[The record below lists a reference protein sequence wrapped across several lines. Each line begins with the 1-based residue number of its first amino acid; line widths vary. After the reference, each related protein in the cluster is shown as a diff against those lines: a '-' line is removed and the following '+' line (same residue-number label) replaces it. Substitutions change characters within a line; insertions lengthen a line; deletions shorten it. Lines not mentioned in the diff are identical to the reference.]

1 MNRAL
6 LLEKELSIS
15 KLTRLLRP
23 RSIAVVGASERDGSF
38 GRRLWTAVTGGRFP
52 GNVYPINPR
61 YETFAGRQC
70 YPSVAALPAPADL
83 VAFAVSDDL
92 IESAL
97 EEAVAAG
104 CGAAA
109 IFGRAYEHS
118 GDLPSKSERLGAIAR
133 AARIPVCGNN
143 CMGFVNFVDGLKV
156 SGNPPPVPDQAGTVG
171 LVSHSGST
179 WSGLVGNQRQLLY
192 NYAVS
197 AGQEI
202 ATTMADYI
210 DYLLDQPETR
220 VIGCVMETVRD
231 PEGFL
236 AAAERA
242 DARGIP
248 LVVLKLG
255 RSERGRAMALAH
267 SGALAGSESAYA
279 AVFERRNVVRV
290 TTPDELTDT
299 LELFACPRR
308 PHAPGV
314 GIVTDSG
321 GERELIVDIASDI
334 ELPLA
339 ELADETIATLNAAL
353 DPGMSPVNPVDSYGD
368 GRTLLRESLT
378 ALSQDP
384 NVGIVALATN
394 LVHGRPYLHAAT
406 AAIESVFQA
415 TSKPTLV
422 FGNLHA
428 TISRDAATHLRSQ
441 GIPVLMGMTALLAMK
456 HLGAWQR
463 HRDMRAEAGPAA
475 KLSAPV
481 IDIATLRARS
491 DVALAPKDAFS
502 LLEAYGIPTAR
513 SAYVA
518 NRQDCIRAAGELGY
532 PVVLKTAS
540 AAVLHKSEAGGV
552 MLNVRDAEAAGN
564 GYDAIAGAC
573 GPLVQVQAQSSPGV
587 EILLGMTNDAPFGP
601 MLTLGLGGIF
611 TEALADVVTLEPP
624 VTPEE
629 ALGALRRLKGRKL
642 LDGYRGRPAPDLAA
656 LCGAVH
662 RFSVLCATIGR
673 HFAAIDVNPVI
684 VGPNSA
690 VAVDALVVL
699 KEAAS

>member
-1 MNRAL
+1 MT
-6 LLEKELSIS
+6 KLS
-15 KLTRLLRP
+15 RLLRP

-38 GRRLWTAVTGGRFP
+38 GRRLWTAVTSGRFS
-52 GNVYPINPR
+52 GDVYPVNPR
-61 YETFAGRQC
+61 YETLAGQQC
-70 YPSVAALPAPADL
+70 YPSVASLPDPPDL

-92 IESAL
+92 IEEAL
-97 EEAVAAG
+97 EEAVGAG

-109 IFGRAYEHS
+109 IFGRAYEGGS
-118 GDLPSKSERLGAIAR
+118 GQLPSKSERLGAIAR
-133 AARIPVCGNN
+133 TARIPVCGNN
-143 CMGFVNFVDGLKV
+143 CMGFINFVDGLKV
-156 SGNPPPVPDQAGTVG
+156 SGNPPPISDQAGVVG

-179 WSGLVGNQRQLLY
+179 WSGLVGNQRQLFY
-192 NYAVS
+192 NYAIS

-202 ATTMADYI
+202 ATTMADYV

-220 VIGCVMETVRD
+220 VIGCVMEMVRD

-242 DARGIP
+242 DAQGIP
-248 LVVLKLG
+248 LIVLKLG

-321 GERELIVDIASDI
+321 GERELIVDIASDV

-339 ELADETIATLNAAL
+339 ALEDETIAVLNDVL

-378 ALSQDP
+378 ALSQDT

-428 TISRDAATHLRSQ
+428 TISRDAATRLRSQ

-463 HRDMRAEAGPAA
+463 HRNARAERGAPA
-475 KLSAPV
+475 KPTEPV
-481 IDIATLRARS
+481 IDIAALRAGT
-491 DVALAPKDAFS
+491 DLALAPKDAFS
-502 LLEAYGIPTAR
+502 LLDAYGIPTAR
-513 SAYVA
+513 SAYVT
-518 NRQDCIRAAGELGY
+518 NSRDCIRAADDLGY

-540 AAVLHKSEAGGV
+540 AAVLHKSEADGV
-552 MLNVRDAEAAGN
+552 LIGIADAEAAGS
-564 GYDAIAGAC
+564 GYNAIAGAC
-573 GPLVQVQAQSSPGV
+573 GPLVQVQAQAAPGV

-624 VTPEE
+624 VTAEE
-629 ALGALRRLKGRKL
+629 ALSALRRLKGQKL
-642 LDGYRGRPAPDLAA
+642 LDGYRGRPAPDIAA
-656 LCGAVH
+656 LCDTVH

-684 VGPNSA
+684 AGPNGA
-690 VAVDALVVL
+690 VAVDALMVPG
-699 KEAAS
+699 EANS